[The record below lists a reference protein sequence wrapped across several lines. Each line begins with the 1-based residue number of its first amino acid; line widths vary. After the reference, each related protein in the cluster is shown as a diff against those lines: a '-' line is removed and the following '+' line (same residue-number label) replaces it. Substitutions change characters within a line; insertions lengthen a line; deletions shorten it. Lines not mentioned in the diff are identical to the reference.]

1 MMNLAELIVRILIF
15 LVGAYIV
22 FWTLLSVMKSFVLPR
37 AVNTLLTRLVF
48 RWMLRIFNLRLRK
61 VQTYLDRDRVM
72 AMYAPLCL
80 LTLPVVWLILVLV
93 GYMLMYFAVGVGSML
108 DAFRLS
114 GSSLLTLGFA
124 MDPQTMTLILEFS
137 EAAIGLILVAVL
149 IAYLPTMYAAFSR
162 REAMVNLLE
171 VRAGSPPTPTD
182 MIMRIH
188 RVRGL
193 EYLHDLWEDW
203 ERWFV
208 DLEESHTTFAPLVFF
223 RSPQPN
229 RSWVTAAGAVL
240 DTASFVNAAID
251 IPHDPQ
257 ADLTIRAGFLAL
269 RRIADFFRIA
279 YNDNPSATDP
289 ISISRDEFN
298 AVYDALLENGV
309 PMKPDRDQAWR
320 DYAGWRVNYDR
331 VLLSIAALTMAPY
344 APWVSDRSI
353 PYLPTQ
359 RHHIMVPTT
368 TPSAGWPRR
377 APTSNGK

>member
-1 MMNLAELIVRILIF
+1 MNLAELIVRILIF

-22 FWTLLSVMKSFVLPR
+22 FWTLLSVMKTFVLPR

-61 VQTYLDRDRVM
+61 AQTYLDRDRVM

-124 MDPQTMTLILEFS
+124 MDPQTTTLILEFS

-171 VRAGSPPTPTD
+171 VRAGNPPTPTD
-182 MIMRIH
+182 MITRIH
-188 RVRGL
+188 RIRGL

-203 ERWFV
+203 EQWFV

-279 YNDNPSATDP
+279 YNDNPSPTDP
-289 ISISRDEFN
+289 ISISRDEFET
-298 AVYDALLENGV
+298 VYDALLENGV

-353 PYLPTQ
+353 PHLPTQ
-359 RHHIMVPTT
+359 RHHIMVPAT

-377 APTSNGK
+377 ARTSNGK